1 MEKRI
6 YTIDVESIDF
16 RTMLNKFDEWQKEFH
31 DGIRRRAIE
40 RRLFISEQIDRELY
54 EKEIKSL

>member
-16 RTMLNKFDEWQKEFH
+16 RTMLNWFDEWQKEFH